1 MTNRQEIFDGLH
13 YNKKFLDTSND
24 VYSDN
29 VVESKE
35 KCFLTNTAQD
45 FEGVKTFKSQP
56 VLEGVGLKLDNL
68 TISNTGNMAWSNN
81 GLDKVLTATNTSG
94 NTSNISFLN
103 NGNLDI
109 NVESGKTTSLKVGGG
124 TRVQC
129 SSATFKLFSCNLDI
143 PLGTGTST
151 GGIRINGSISTPTF
165 LHTIS
170 GTDTFNINAPLT
182 QITGGLNYTG
192 FVSITGTSNLTNTA
206 LIYIADTSAGAC
218 TLRLTTASAQTGRIF
233 TVIRKDTA
241 SVNSLTINVSTNSQT
256 INGAGTNLST
266 TTPYFCYRIFCDG
279 SGYYVI

>member
-29 VVESKE
+29 IVESKN

-45 FEGVKTFKSQP
+45 FEGIKTFKNQP

-103 NGNLDI
+103 GGNLDI

-124 TRVQC
+124 TKIQVT
-129 SSATFKLFSCNLDI
+129 SATVKLYSCNLDI
-143 PLGTGTST
+143 PLGNGVGV
-151 GGIRINGSISTPTF
+151 GGIRLNGSISVPTY

-192 FVSITGTSNLTNTA
+192 FVTITGTSNLTNTSM
-206 LIYIADTSAGAC
+206 IYIADTSAGAV
-218 TLRLTTASAQTGRIF
+218 TLRLTTASAQTGRVF

-241 SVNSLTINVSTNSQT
+241 SVNSLTINVTTNSQT